1 MDDEIEE
8 TQRQLRRSATLLQ
21 GAFEGLSTFN
31 SRVSEASLIRR
42 QGGSSVPVP
51 RAPIPQHLTTVGPV
65 PVEEG
70 MSRRTMDPGHDV
82 IVISSSDSAPIASTS
97 TSPPSLPTSSAMSA
111 SPRWTR
117 PSESTLVSLRSEL
130 LASTQSVR
138 ERASELEELRRSI
151 VQYSQE
157 RNATPADAA
166 SPSIVET
173 DPGVR
178 EAQGPSRRTLLDYSL
193 RQRAA
198 SESTTSHGIM
208 VAARSSSPPSD
219 TGTMSTTNF
228 AAAQSATASTGSNS
242 LATATPSPLAEGARL
257 LPPPVPTVIASRVTR
272 LAQEIQQDIARITQ
286 QSESLMAWINDHRSR
301 LDSSTRSSVL
311 THPPQQRGG
320 ASREPTAGPS
330 IVRRLNV
337 PVAPGNPPPTTSNSD
352 TVTFSAPSLGI
363 TIGPFPRSAVSAR
376 SDATPT
382 PRRRASETGNR
393 PREQPT
399 EGGSTSQSPTRPRRT
414 PDVAVRARY
423 LRQNVPSSW
432 SMISPVAAS
441 PHEDRSPSWSA
452 FPEPGQDGPLLL
464 PMSTSHT
471 AEAGTS
477 TGSVFDDPDLLEA
490 TGRVRLAVARA
501 RAARRV
507 AELEE
512 DGGGGDVTEP
522 RSYRVHR
529 RYNADGDEEDVRI
542 APRPEM
548 SPGLGETTGDRAR
561 EDSDDAEEEVE
572 GGAED
577 QAWMQALSRL
587 DALSRESA
595 ARDTVTNEEF
605 GRARWDPPPA
615 VRRRDTMRS
624 GADAGATSS
633 LARRTQRGAGWPR
646 LSARGD
652 PETSTEEDEYERNLA
667 AMRARARSLIN
678 SSSSRILG
686 GATLPPPP
694 PTTRPLS
701 FVPTTQGTPGS
712 LWNDSNVRVRL
723 RSMAQRL
730 DEDMRLVLDAARERG
745 DYYMS
750 TIVPSP
756 SPPLDR
762 PRHDMNASGTAPAN
776 QHAADLERPTW
787 GSPTPFRPSPLPL
800 PLVEDVTSLEA
811 RSRVFGG
818 AKKYVRMPR
827 RKVLAQAGR

>member
-1 MDDEIEE
+1 M
-8 TQRQLRRSATLLQ
+8 
-21 GAFEGLSTFN
+21 
-31 SRVSEASLIRR
+31 

-51 RAPIPQHLTTVGPV
+51 RAPIPQHITTVGPV
-65 PVEEG
+65 PVEES

-97 TSPPSLPTSSAMSA
+97 TSPPSLPTSSATPA
-111 SPRWTR
+111 SPRRTR

-157 RNATPADAA
+157 RNATPAEAA
-166 SPSIVET
+166 SPVIVET

-198 SESTTSHGIM
+198 NESTTSHGIM

-219 TGTMSTTNF
+219 TSTPSTTNL
-228 AAAQSATASTGSNS
+228 AAAQSASYTASTGSIS
-242 LATATPSPLAEGARL
+242 LATATPYPLAEGARL

-311 THPPQQRGG
+311 IHPPQQRRGV
-320 ASREPTAGPS
+320 SREPTAGPS
-330 IVRRLNV
+330 MDRRLNV
-337 PVAPGNPPPTTSNSD
+337 PVAPGDSPPTTSNSD

-376 SDATPT
+376 SDAATPT

-432 SMISPVAAS
+432 GMISPTTAS

-452 FPEPGQDGPLLL
+452 FPEPGQDGPLSM
-464 PMSTSHT
+464 PMSTSRT

-512 DGGGGDVTEP
+512 DDGGGDVTEP

-529 RYNADGDEEDVRI
+529 RYNADGDEEVVRI

-561 EDSDDAEEEVE
+561 EGSDDAEEEVE

-615 VRRRDTMRS
+615 VMRRDIMRS
-624 GADAGATSS
+624 GADAGPTPS
-633 LARRTQRGAGWPR
+633 LARRTQRGAGWRKSYYFCPR
-646 LSARGD
+646 LSMLTR
-652 PETSTEEDEYERNLA
+652 
-667 AMRARARSLIN
+667 RAHSQ
-678 SSSSRILG
+678 
-686 GATLPPPP
+686 P
-694 PTTRPLS
+694 
-701 FVPTTQGTPGS
+701 
-712 LWNDSNVRVRL
+712 DS
-723 RSMAQRL
+723 
-730 DEDMRLVLDAARERG
+730 
-745 DYYMS
+745 
-750 TIVPSP
+750 
-756 SPPLDR
+756 
-762 PRHDMNASGTAPAN
+762 APAEIPKPPQRKTN
-776 QHAADLERPTW
+776 
-787 GSPTPFRPSPLPL
+787 
-800 PLVEDVTSLEA
+800 TSA
-811 RSRVFGG
+811 ISRRCV
-818 AKKYVRMPR
+818 P
-827 RKVLAQAGR
+827 GRGR

>member
-1 MDDEIEE
+1 M
-8 TQRQLRRSATLLQ
+8 
-21 GAFEGLSTFN
+21 
-31 SRVSEASLIRR
+31 

-51 RAPIPQHLTTVGPV
+51 RAPIPQHITTVGPV
-65 PVEEG
+65 PVEES

-97 TSPPSLPTSSAMSA
+97 TSPPSLPTSSATPA
-111 SPRWTR
+111 SPRRTLFPRRTR

-157 RNATPADAA
+157 RNATPAEAA
-166 SPSIVET
+166 SPVIVET

-198 SESTTSHGIM
+198 NESTTSHGIM
-208 VAARSSSPPSD
+208 VAARSFSPPSD
-219 TGTMSTTNF
+219 TSTPSTTNL
-228 AAAQSATASTGSNS
+228 AAAQSASYTASTGSIS
-242 LATATPSPLAEGARL
+242 LATATPYPLAEGARL

-311 THPPQQRGG
+311 IHPPQQRRGV
-320 ASREPTAGPS
+320 SREPTAGPS
-330 IVRRLNV
+330 MDRRLNV
-337 PVAPGNPPPTTSNSD
+337 PVAPGDSPPTTSNSD

-376 SDATPT
+376 SDAATPT

-432 SMISPVAAS
+432 GMISPTTAS

-452 FPEPGQDGPLLL
+452 FPEPGQDGPLSM
-464 PMSTSHT
+464 PMSTSRT

-512 DGGGGDVTEP
+512 DDGGGDVTEP

-529 RYNADGDEEDVRI
+529 RYNADGDEEVVRI

-561 EDSDDAEEEVE
+561 EGSDDAEEEVE

-615 VRRRDTMRS
+615 VRRRDIMRS
-624 GADAGATSS
+624 GADAGPTPS
-633 LARRTQRGAGWPR
+633 LARRTQRGAGWRKSYYFCPR
-646 LSARGD
+646 LSMLTR
-652 PETSTEEDEYERNLA
+652 
-667 AMRARARSLIN
+667 RAH
-678 SSSSRILG
+678 
-686 GATLPPPP
+686 PQP
-694 PTTRPLS
+694 
-701 FVPTTQGTPGS
+701 
-712 LWNDSNVRVRL
+712 DS
-723 RSMAQRL
+723 
-730 DEDMRLVLDAARERG
+730 
-745 DYYMS
+745 
-750 TIVPSP
+750 
-756 SPPLDR
+756 
-762 PRHDMNASGTAPAN
+762 APAEIPKPPQRKTN
-776 QHAADLERPTW
+776 
-787 GSPTPFRPSPLPL
+787 
-800 PLVEDVTSLEA
+800 TSA
-811 RSRVFGG
+811 ISRRCV
-818 AKKYVRMPR
+818 P
-827 RKVLAQAGR
+827 GRGR